1 MSTFVRAALAAICLT
16 LSACGSVSRLEHSG
30 GHDFRAY
37 RTIVIGT
44 LGNKPAIAIPDDKR
58 LAYDTQV
65 GIASSRF
72 AKYLE
77 RELRAY
83 RMDVD
88 VVRGEPRPGALFV
101 EGDITRYANGNA
113 ALRLFFGF
121 GAGSSY
127 FDAFVRFRDT
137 DSGDV
142 LVIEELAERAAV
154 LDIYEVASGLVALGF
169 ANIRIAFVDR
179 NVDELPM
186 MQFGETVARN
196 RGIDGRVFANEA
208 DADAWL
214 RAEHDPLHADAQ
226 RQRGG

>member
-1 MSTFVRAALAAICLT
+1 MNRSPAPVAPDAYTLRFEQCPGYVRAH
-16 LSACGSVSRLEHSG
+16 VRG
-30 GHDFRAY
+30 GHDSVD
-37 RTIVIGT
+37 IS
-44 LGNKPAIAIPDDKR
+44 
-58 LAYDTQV
+58 LAYWTE
-65 GIASSRF
+65 IARF
-72 AKYLE
+72 C
-77 RELRAY
+77 REEEVRA
-83 RMDVD
+83 
-88 VVRGEPRPGALFV
+88 
-101 EGDITRYANGNA
+101 
-113 ALRLFFGF
+113 
-121 GAGSSY
+121 
-127 FDAFVRFRDT
+127 
-137 DSGDV
+137 V

>member
-1 MSTFVRAALAAICLT
+1 MSTFVRAALAAIGLT

-72 AKYLE
+72 AMYLE

-142 LVIEELAERAAV
+142 VGTVLVDKNSWPI
-154 LDIYEVASGLVALGF
+154 ASGVAAFQTGDAEVLG
-169 ANIRIAFVDR
+169 AAKRVAEEIAF
-179 NVDELPM
+179 
-186 MQFGETVARN
+186 
-196 RGIDGRVFANEA
+196 
-208 DADAWL
+208 
-214 RAEHDPLHADAQ
+214 
-226 RQRGG
+226 QRGAIARRGSHRLTHRPVGCGRGGPNCGKYER

>member
-142 LVIEELAERAAV
+142 VGTVLVDKNSWPI
-154 LDIYEVASGLVALGF
+154 ASGVAAFQTGDAEVLG
-169 ANIRIAFVDR
+169 AAKRVAEEIAF
-179 NVDELPM
+179 
-186 MQFGETVARN
+186 
-196 RGIDGRVFANEA
+196 
-208 DADAWL
+208 
-214 RAEHDPLHADAQ
+214 
-226 RQRGG
+226 QRGAIARRGSHRLTHRPVGCGRGGPNCGKYER